1 MIYQKHEKGLLVH
14 RIILDVILTFLALVV
29 ISGLTCVFW

>member
-1 MIYQKHEKGLLVH
+1 MIYQKHEKGLLAH

-29 ISGLTCVFW
+29 ISGFTCMFW